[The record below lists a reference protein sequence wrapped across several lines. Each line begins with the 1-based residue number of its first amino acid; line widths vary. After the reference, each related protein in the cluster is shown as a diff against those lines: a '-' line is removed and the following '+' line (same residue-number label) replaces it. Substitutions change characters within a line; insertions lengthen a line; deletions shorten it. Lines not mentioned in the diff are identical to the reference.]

1 MKGTKNLTLLVI
13 GGIILIL
20 FFWGCSGYNG
30 LVKQDETVKNTWA
43 NVQSA
48 YQRRADLI
56 PNLVATVKGAA
67 DFEKET
73 YVQVALAR
81 AGQLKQA
88 LNVSSDSLTPQKL
101 QQIQQASKEA
111 MDAARMAINIAV
123 ERYPDLKATNN
134 FTDLQRQLEGTENR
148 INTARNDFNN
158 SVNTFNTKVRSF
170 PVNLIAGMM
179 GFKAKDPF
187 AADAGTEKAPEV
199 KF

>member
-1 MKGTKNLTLLVI
+1 MKGKNLTGLVI
-13 GGIILIL
+13 GGLILIL

-30 LVKQDETVKNTWA
+30 LVKQDEDVKKTWA
-43 NVQSA
+43 NVQSS

-56 PNLVATVKGAA
+56 PNLVSTVKGAA
-67 DFEKET
+67 EFEKET
-73 YVQVALAR
+73 YTQVALAR

-88 LNVSSDSLTPQKL
+88 LNVSADSLTPERM

-123 ERYPDLKATNN
+123 ERYPDLKATAN

-148 INTARNDFNN
+148 INTARNDFNS

-170 PVNLIAGMM
+170 PVNLVAGMM
-179 GFKAKDPF
+179 GFKPKDPF
-187 AADAGTEKAPEV
+187 AADAGAERAPEV

>member
-1 MKGTKNLTLLVI
+1 MKGRNLTGLVI
-13 GGIILIL
+13 GGLILIL

-30 LVKQDETVKNTWA
+30 LVKQDEDVKKTWA
-43 NVQSA
+43 NVQSS

-56 PNLVATVKGAA
+56 PNLVSTVKGAA
-67 DFEKET
+67 EFEKET
-73 YVQVALAR
+73 YTQVALAR

-88 LNVSSDSLTPQKL
+88 LNVSSDSLTPERM

-123 ERYPDLKATNN
+123 ERYPDLKATAN

-148 INTARNDFNN
+148 INTARNDFNT

-170 PVNLIAGMM
+170 PVNIFAGMM
-179 GFKAKDPF
+179 GFKPKDPF
-187 AADAGTEKAPEV
+187 AADAGSEKAPEV